1 MEEGKFIE
9 LANKRSTILSSKYRA
24 IINAYYAKV
33 HKCILEG
40 KGYKFG
46 YGIGTYYIKY
56 KKFSN
61 RHRSTV
67 TVLDY
72 SATAARKKELLAQGI
87 KLYDENEAAWYKFRN
102 IPYDGVDYRVFKNKE
117 GEYLIRFKD
126 SKMIKDKFLQYEHT
140 EYLANKYR
148 GMSYKQIADT
158 VCNTIED
165 IYNLQLDIRYKLNIL
180 LYKYPEKCL
189 NFMRYD

>member
-1 MEEGKFIE
+1 MNNFEE
-9 LANKRSTILSSKYRA
+9 LDN
-24 IINAYYAKV
+24 II
-33 HKCILEG
+33 
-40 KGYKFG
+40 
-46 YGIGTYYIKY
+46 
-56 KKFSN
+56 
-61 RHRSTV
+61 
-67 TVLDY
+67 
-72 SATAARKKELLAQGI
+72 
-87 KLYDENEAAWYKFRN
+87 
-102 IPYDGVDYRVFKNKE
+102 
-117 GEYLIRFKD
+117 

>member
-1 MEEGKFIE
+1 M
-9 LANKRSTILSSKYRA
+9 
-24 IINAYYAKV
+24 
-33 HKCILEG
+33 
-40 KGYKFG
+40 
-46 YGIGTYYIKY
+46 
-56 KKFSN
+56 
-61 RHRSTV
+61 
-67 TVLDY
+67 
-72 SATAARKKELLAQGI
+72 
-87 KLYDENEAAWYKFRN
+87 
-102 IPYDGVDYRVFKNKE
+102 DYRIFKNKE